1 MNTQSE
7 QINELI
13 TALSKAQG
21 EIRNA
26 NKSSL
31 NPHFRSKYAD
41 LSEVWDACREPL
53 SKYNLAI
60 VQTMNK
66 DDQGI
71 LSLVTT
77 LAHSS
82 GQWMKSIYPL
92 VCKDPNNPQAW
103 GSSITYARR
112 YTLSSIVGIAPDE
125 DDDGNKASQQKVER
139 QTQPKPNELEDKIN
153 KEQSMELNKLL
164 EQCDKTFSEKVW
176 DHIRSQGINSF
187 EEMNQEMFR
196 KMRDASIGHISK
208 KNQISANAHC

>member
-13 TALSKAQG
+13 TALAKAQG
-21 EIRNA
+21 EIKPA
-26 NKSSL
+26 NKTSI
-31 NPHFRSKYAD
+31 NPHFKSKYAD
-41 LSEVWDACREPL
+41 LSEVWEACREPL
-53 SKYNLAI
+53 SKHNLAI

-82 GQWMKSIYPL
+82 GQWIKSIYPL
-92 VCKDPNNPQAW
+92 ACKDHNNPQAW

-125 DDDGNKASQQKVER
+125 DDDGNKASVINEKKTR
-139 QTQPKPNELEDKIN
+139 DDKPKTIEKH
-153 KEQSMELNKLL
+153 QWTELNQLID
-164 EQCDKTFSEKVW
+164 QCDSEYQKSIW
-176 DHIRSQGINSF
+176 DYLNTQHITSF
-187 EEMNQEMFR
+187 AEMDEKLFHKLR
-196 KMRDASIGHISK
+196 KGCLGNIVP
-208 KNQISANAHC
+208 KNQVIHAIG